1 VGGELDEATGA
12 DDPDADE
19 PDTNAPSSMPT
30 MPAKK
35 GAELKAS
42 SSPSSADAPT
52 RRPAPSSSDEEE
64 TAAGSRGH
72 STTLTP
78 ELAMQADEVARTR
91 LFLKVCAA
99 LSVILSGA
107 APFLSGPVWLRITVI
122 CCCVVAA
129 TTVLVFSRKLR
140 GELMYSSSGWQ
151 VVSYVLMAAA
161 ATGVLLI
168 GVYSPAP
175 MVGTLG
181 IYFLCLGSSLPV
193 AITAWM
199 TGGLLHLIPAVLIA
213 LGKIQDPGLFRPRD
227 VTTRDLLIVELL
239 VQVVYALTF
248 VLARGSRRATRAAVD
263 RLHQALAQ
271 VQKRE
276 ALLAEA
282 HLDLDRAL
290 RGGFAG
296 RYTDRKLGPYLLG
309 DVIGRGAMSEVYRA
323 KHEGGAAAVK
333 VLQRDLVVDPH
344 QVKRFL
350 REAEIVTALT
360 SPHVVRVLSFGNFG
374 SEPRF
379 DGDEPPYIA
388 MELLEGRD
396 LAWHLRRERRLPAP
410 RLLDLVDQVAHA
422 LAEAA
427 EHEVVHRDLK
437 PQNIFQRID
446 GDKRT
451 WKVLDFGVSKLA
463 SAHGTLTQ
471 GAIVGTPGYMAPEQA
486 RGGEVGHRAD
496 VFALAVIAYRAITGR
511 PAFAGKD
518 MPRVLFDVCY
528 VQPMRPGR
536 LIELPEDVERVLALG
551 MAKQAGERIES
562 ARAFAD
568 ALRVAFEGKLDLA
581 YRKRAD
587 ELLAQFPWGYRPPA

>member
-1 VGGELDEATGA
+1 VGGELDEASEA
-12 DDPDADE
+12 DGSDPDE
-19 PDTNAPSSMPT
+19 LDTNAPST
-30 MPAKK
+30 MQTVPAKK

-52 RRPAPSSSDEEE
+52 RRPATTPSDEEE
-64 TAAGSRGH
+64 TAPGSRGH

-99 LSVILSGA
+99 LSVVLASATPFLSGA
-107 APFLSGPVWLRITVI
+107 AWLRITVI
-122 CCCVVAA
+122 LCCLVAA
-129 TTVLVFSRKLR
+129 VTVLVFSRQLR

-161 ATGVLLI
+161 ATGVILI

-193 AITAWM
+193 AITAWL

-213 LGKIQDPGLFRPRD
+213 LGKIHDPGLFQPRD

-309 DVIGRGAMSEVYRA
+309 EVIGRGAMSEVYRA
-323 KHEGGAAAVK
+323 KHDGGVAAVK
-333 VLQRDLVVDPH
+333 VLQRDLVVDPQ

-350 REAEIVTALT
+350 REAEIVSALT

-396 LAWHLRRERRLPAP
+396 LAWHLRRERRLPTP

-422 LAEAA
+422 LTEAA
-427 EHEVVHRDLK
+427 EHDVVHRDLK
-437 PQNIFQRID
+437 PQNIFQRVD
-446 GDKRT
+446 GDKS

-528 VQPMRPGR
+528 VQPARPGR

-551 MAKQAGERIES
+551 MAKQANDRIES

-568 ALRVAFEGKLDLA
+568 ALRAAFEGKLDLA